1 MVSHSPVPN
10 TKPCDGVA
18 NLMPHT
24 AGAGPF
30 SGWPSGTTGAGSP
43 RQLAPRF
50 SVRTID
56 VHGVCEHG
64 AVPSTNASSG
74 ETNVTEV
81 AAIPAGTGPPAGVAA
96 PPVPCPVAVAG
107 LVGAAGAD
115 VVAAAAVVPLPLP
128 APPECC
134 VPQPASASA
143 VAVTSVPRRTAA
155 PDGRGRNVI
164 LMWSPQR
171 RQPPGLDSPV
181 TGFR

>member
-1 MVSHSPVPN
+1 MTSSDRIDPAGDEALAHCSPPSVVSHSPVPN

-24 AGAGPF
+24 AAAGPF

-96 PPVPCPVAVAG
+96 PPVPCPVAVRRARRRRWRRRRG
-107 LVGAAGAD
+107 RGRRG
-115 VVAAAAVVPLPLP
+115 AAAAARP
-128 APPECC
+128 AG
-134 VPQPASASA
+134 VLRPAAGQ
-143 VAVTSVPRRTAA
+143 R
-155 PDGRGRNVI
+155 
-164 LMWSPQR
+164 QR
-171 RQPPGLDSPV
+171 RRGHQRAKENRGP
-181 TGFR
+181 